1 MGQPSGAAGTEAR
14 AAAWKGWQRPI
25 RPTRLPPTGRRAS
38 RGSARRWPGAPARA
52 RTHRGV
58 GGVLGQ
64 RCCAASAV
72 DVRVFKKRDFTLLWF
87 SQLISTSGSALTD
100 LAAGILIYRHTGSA
114 LAVGLMLMATAL
126 PALVVGLIAGV
137 FVDRYD
143 RKKIMI
149 VSCLLRAVLVAS
161 IPAIV
166 AININLLYVVV
177 FINAA
182 IAQFFD
188 PAQESVIP
196 DVATDEE
203 LAAANSFLS
212 ISSFGSTAIGFAAA
226 GLLASLASIEIAFYV
241 DALTFLVS
249 AALILFVT
257 VRPIVSEEATSVR
270 VVIAGL
276 RDGFRYLGSTPI
288 LRNSFHQRRAGLL
301 LVRPVNVLLLPFA
314 ITVLMATEFEY
325 GLQEGL
331 TSVGFVVGS
340 LFMAKYTD
348 RLREGSG
355 S

>member
-1 MGQPSGAAGTEAR
+1 
-14 AAAWKGWQRPI
+14 
-25 RPTRLPPTGRRAS
+25 L
-38 RGSARRWPGAPARA
+38 
-52 RTHRGV
+52 
-58 GGVLGQ
+58 
-64 RCCAASAV
+64 ASAV
-72 DVRVFKKRDFTLLWF
+72 APPQPSMFAVFKKRDFTLLWF

-100 LAAGILIYRHTGSA
+100 LAAGILIYRATGSA
-114 LAVGLMLMATAL
+114 LAVGLMLAATAL
-126 PALVVGLIAGV
+126 PALVVGLVAGV

-166 AININLLYVVV
+166 AININLLYVIV

-226 GLLASLASIEIAFYV
+226 GLLASLASIEIAFYI

-249 AALILFVT
+249 AGLILFVT
-257 VRPIVSEEATSVR
+257 VRPIVAEEETSVR
-270 VVIAGL
+270 VVVAGL
-276 RDGFRYLGSTPI
+276 KDGFKYLSSTTI
-288 LRNSFHQRRAGLL
+288 LRNSFISGVPAYFSFGLW
-301 LVRPVNVLLLPFA
+301 NVLLLPFA
-314 ITVLMATEFEY
+314 ITILNATEFEY

-348 RLREGSG
+348 RLREGQWDPVRPGDLDPRGDHHRDAVRLPQRASG
-355 S
+355 DRPSPDPPTQQSA